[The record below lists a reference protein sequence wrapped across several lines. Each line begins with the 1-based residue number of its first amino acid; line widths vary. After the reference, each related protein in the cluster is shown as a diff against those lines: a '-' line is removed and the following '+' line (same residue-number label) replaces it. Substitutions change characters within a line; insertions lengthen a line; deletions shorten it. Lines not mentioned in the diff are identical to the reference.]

1 MEEGISAPHG
11 EDSPE
16 ILRRG
21 QGDLERLDSSMRY
34 WFWDVPLQNGGWLAS
49 KEFMVTDVIEEVV
62 EQAPNSTY
70 SLIYSSKKNM
80 I

>member
-1 MEEGISAPHG
+1 MRR
-11 EDSPE
+11 
-16 ILRRG
+16 ILQRYCDEVRVTWS
-21 QGDLERLDSSMRY
+21 DFDSSMRY
-34 WFWDVPLQNGGWLAS
+34 WFWDVPLQKGGWLAS

-62 EQAPNSTY
+62 GQAPNSTY